1 MTDLIDVDD
10 MSDAPVPFTLIEE
23 EWEEGMWSD
32 PLDDW
37 RLSAYESLSLK
48 HKGLIWNVFELCC
61 KLSFFKFQILVLFDL
76 FLNYMFKSENIQM
89 NFFWKENVMC
99 FYKCYFCRFFLV

>member
-48 HKGLIWNVFELCC
+48 FKGLIWNVFELCC

-76 FLNYMFKSENIQM
+76 FLNYMFNSENIQM
-89 NFFWKENVMC
+89 DFFWKEKVMC
-99 FYKCYFCRFFLV
+99 F